1 MKQSKIGMIGC
12 GMISE
17 VYAKNITE
25 RFGDLQLVACAD
37 LRMEAAQ
44 ARAEQFGTK
53 AMTVDELLAD
63 TDIDIVLNLTIPD
76 QHAAV
81 SMAAL
86 KAGKNVYSE
95 KPLAIHMQDAKELV
109 EYAKAHNLL
118 LGTAPDT
125 FMGGGLQT
133 CRQLLDA
140 DTIGTPIAAQAFM
153 MSRGPEAFHPNPKFF
168 YEEGAGPVLDWG
180 PYYITALVSLLG
192 SVKSVVGRGKITY
205 PERTAKSPRC
215 PYQGQQFPVEVPT
228 YVTGILTMESGALV
242 NLTISFDMQFAYW
255 DSDMP
260 YLTIYGSKGSLN
272 VPDMNKFEGPVTV
285 RRGDAP
291 AEEVPVNSPYTENCR
306 GLGLADMAHALQT
319 GKAYRPSTFAACDR
333 SNAGATGICGKR
345 QGIPVDHHLRP
356 SGSAGCRRGSGIA
369 AITEEGTTHD
379 RPQLPAGKTKI
390 CHAKAPQRD
399 LGAGGPAARPGA
411 ELQRRNQHLH
421 PQY

>member
-63 TDIDIVLNLTIPD
+63 PDIDIVLNLTIPD

-215 PYQGQQFPVEVPT
+215 PYQDQQFPVEVP
-228 YVTGILTMESGALV
+228 GIMLS
-242 NLTISFDMQFAYW
+242 
-255 DSDMP
+255 
-260 YLTIYGSKGSLN
+260 
-272 VPDMNKFEGPVTV
+272 
-285 RRGDAP
+285 
-291 AEEVPVNSPYTENCR
+291 
-306 GLGLADMAHALQT
+306 
-319 GKAYRPSTFAACDR
+319 ST
-333 SNAGATGICGKR
+333 
-345 QGIPVDHHLRP
+345 
-356 SGSAGCRRGSGIA
+356 
-369 AITEEGTTHD
+369 
-379 RPQLPAGKTKI
+379 
-390 CHAKAPQRD
+390 
-399 LGAGGPAARPGA
+399 
-411 ELQRRNQHLH
+411 
-421 PQY
+421 

>member
-44 ARAEQFGTK
+44 ARAEQFGAK

-63 TDIDIVLNLTIPD
+63 PDIDIVLNLTIPD

-168 YEEGAGPVLDWG
+168 YGVEG
-180 PYYITALVSLLG
+180 
-192 SVKSVVGRGKITY
+192 
-205 PERTAKSPRC
+205 
-215 PYQGQQFPVEVPT
+215 
-228 YVTGILTMESGALV
+228 
-242 NLTISFDMQFAYW
+242 N
-255 DSDMP
+255 
-260 YLTIYGSKGSLN
+260 
-272 VPDMNKFEGPVTV
+272 
-285 RRGDAP
+285 
-291 AEEVPVNSPYTENCR
+291 
-306 GLGLADMAHALQT
+306 
-319 GKAYRPSTFAACDR
+319 
-333 SNAGATGICGKR
+333 NAGAKLVHILGKH
-345 QGIPVDHHLRP
+345 GLRR
-356 SGSAGCRRGSGIA
+356 SIA
-369 AITEEGTTHD
+369 A
-379 RPQLPAGKTKI
+379 A
-390 CHAKAPQRD
+390 
-399 LGAGGPAARPGA
+399 GAGNQVGGGLAAGHADQRGGRSVLFKAAALAAGAGQTVAVGDDMPQFRGQPGGAAPALPIDDNAPANAGTQG
-411 ELQRRNQHLH
+411 EQNTCLYILQCTGTHFGQHCRVAIVNDH
-421 PQY
+421 RG